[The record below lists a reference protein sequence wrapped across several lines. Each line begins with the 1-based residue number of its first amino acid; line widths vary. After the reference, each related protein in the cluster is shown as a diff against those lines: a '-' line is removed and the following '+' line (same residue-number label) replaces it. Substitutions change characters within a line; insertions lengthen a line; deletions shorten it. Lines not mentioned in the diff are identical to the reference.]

1 MHKIE
6 AEHFT
11 QMTFFSPR
19 KKKQKRVRDDF
30 KAFLVEGAR
39 FTSIEQYPIIEP
51 WMIPDTPPPPHGEGG
66 KAQTA
71 RDGPAAC

>member
-39 FTSIEQYPIIEP
+39 FTSIEQYPIIEMP
-51 WMIPDTPPPPHGEGG
+51 IYRMSMRSESFRLTKLIVF
-66 KAQTA
+66 QI
-71 RDGPAAC
+71 